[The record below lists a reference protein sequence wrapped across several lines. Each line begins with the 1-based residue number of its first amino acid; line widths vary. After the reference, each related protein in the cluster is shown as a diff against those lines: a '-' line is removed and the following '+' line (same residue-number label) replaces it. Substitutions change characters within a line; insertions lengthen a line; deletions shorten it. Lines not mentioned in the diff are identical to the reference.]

1 MSTQVAVAEP
11 ITTTP
16 SSPLK
21 RKTWEPKWTMAFV
34 GVLAW
39 CVVEYTRLPAMY
51 PILIPLQ
58 LGKIAVAV
66 AALGLIT
73 GTDLKVKPSREV
85 RRVNVF
91 LLWFLIATFI
101 SMLGAYFKD
110 KAWGGFV
117 LYLNWAVVFVLLSR
131 VVTTPWRLRVFLFL
145 YLLLMLKLSQ
155 HSVRYYV
162 DALNAYDE
170 LTVETAGAG
179 GGGSGFF
186 ANAADYGLGMCVIWP
201 TAVCLL
207 FSRPRFAFKMLL
219 WACAIVILASIMIC
233 GSRGAVVGL
242 VAIAV
247 VFLIRN
253 PSKLAVP
260 LVLLLVLPAMFFVL
274 PNAMRERFRSG
285 FHWQQDKT
293 ASHRIV
299 LWKAGIRIFEDHPIF
314 GIGPDNY
321 SMVHHL
327 YYSQG
332 EKQHSISVA
341 HSTYV
346 ELLSEY
352 GIFGALPMV
361 ALWLSVF
368 LINSRTRK
376 YLRAAH
382 PNPQRTFEY
391 CLTVGLDLGLVGY
404 LASCAFISV
413 MQYPHVWLLL
423 GLACGLNT
431 SVRNSPPV
439 PEPPPAPKRLNR
451 LAPRE
456 ATC

>member
-1 MSTQVAVAEP
+1 MSTQVAVAAP
-11 ITTTP
+11 VTTP
-16 SSPLK
+16 PSPFK
-21 RKTWEPKWTMAFV
+21 RKTWEPKWTMAFL
-34 GVLAW
+34 GVLGW

-58 LGKIAVAV
+58 LGKVAVAF

-73 GTDLKVKPSREV
+73 STSLKVRPSPEV
-85 RRVNVF
+85 KRAGIFV
-91 LLWFLIATFI
+91 LWFLIATLA
-101 SMLGAYFKD
+101 SMMASTFLD
-110 KAWGGFV
+110 KAWDGFV
-117 LYLNWAVVFVLLSR
+117 VFLNWAVIFVLLSR
-131 VVTTPWRLRVFLFL
+131 VLTTPWRLRIFLFL
-145 YLLLMLKLSQ
+145 YLLLMLKLAQ

-162 DALNAYDE
+162 DAASYYGE
-170 LTVETAGAG
+170 MVAETAGAG

-186 ANAADYGLGMCVIWP
+186 ANSADYGLGMCVIWP

-207 FSRPRFAFKMLL
+207 FSRPRGAFKWLL
-219 WACAIVILASIMIC
+219 WACAIVILASIMVC

-247 VFLIRN
+247 FFLIRN

-274 PNAMRERFRSG
+274 PHAMRERFRSAAN
-285 FHWQQDKT
+285 WQQDQT
-293 ASHRIV
+293 AAHRVV
-299 LWKAGIRIFEDHPIF
+299 LWKAGIRMFEDRPLL
-314 GIGPDNY
+314 GVGPSNFPL
-321 SMVHHL
+321 MHHL

-332 EKQHSISVA
+332 EVQRSISVP
-341 HSTYV
+341 HSTYI
-346 ELLSEY
+346 ELITEY
-352 GIFGALPMV
+352 GIFGTLPTV

-368 LINSRTRK
+368 WVNSRTRK

-382 PNPQRTFEY
+382 PKPQRTFEY